1 MKDIFGLKRWIEG
14 ETVNCLLTKLC
25 QCFIR
30 LRHLNEYQK
39 EREIIHFLA
48 RLLEYDYH
56 QFKKSYET
64 IKRYFLP
71 QDNNSDFWLDF
82 INPIVDKMDFIDE
95 SYILD
100 VISKERGV

>member
-1 MKDIFGLKRWIEG
+1 MKDVFDLKRWIEG

-30 LRHLNEYQK
+30 LRNLNEYQK

-82 INPIVDKMDFIDE
+82 INPIV
-95 SYILD
+95 
-100 VISKERGV
+100 